1 VQGSLKVENKPP
13 LEEVEGL
20 SGKISGFEQELKGNG
35 RIFIRYSGTEPLLRL
50 LVEGE
55 DAPAIKRIAGEI
67 LEHYK
72 KHSGAVAA
80 K

>member
-1 VQGSLKVENKPP
+1 MKFEND
-13 LEEVEGL
+13 
-20 SGKISGFEQELKGNG
+20 LKGNG

-55 DAPAIKRIAGEI
+55 SRAEIKAIADEL

>member
-1 VQGSLKVENKPP
+1 VVKFEND
-13 LEEVEGL
+13 
-20 SGKISGFEQELKGNG
+20 LKGNG

-55 DAPAIKRIAGEI
+55 SRAEIKAIADEL

-72 KHSGAVAA
+72 KHSGAVAV
-80 K
+80 KG

>member
-1 VQGSLKVENKPP
+1 VSSKPHFKDVAGFSEK
-13 LEEVEGL
+13 LERLEG
-20 SGKISGFEQELKGNG
+20 GLKGNG

-55 DAPAIKRIAGEI
+55 SKARIKAIAGEL
-67 LEHYK
+67 LEHFR

-80 K
+80 VK